1 MPLQREKKQTVSCFV
16 PLFRG
21 DAPEY
26 NDFIVQWNTCGRR
39 KWKLLLHISLGPNWR
54 NVSLP
59 SFEEGKKKHFKD
71 LFFLVD
77 FVERKKKDSE
87 GQIWGVIFLSG
98 LVKRGNCL
106 NGGRCEDVCDR
117 PGQQDRL
124 WCSWNTALGPSTVK
138 MTNGWKF
145 LWVTLN
151 RQWQYIREDFFFFF
165 FLSACRKGLNWVML
179 HNKNCICSLAH
190 IKYTAWMIKCPHLLL
205 KLNYA
210 LTYAQKSRL
219 QDD

>member
-1 MPLQREKKQTVSCFV
+1 M
-16 PLFRG
+16 
-21 DAPEY
+21 
-26 NDFIVQWNTCGRR
+26 
-39 KWKLLLHISLGPNWR
+39 
-54 NVSLP
+54 SLP

-124 WCSWNTALGPSTVK
+124 
-138 MTNGWKF
+138 
-145 LWVTLN
+145 
-151 RQWQYIREDFFFFF
+151 
-165 FLSACRKGLNWVML
+165 
-179 HNKNCICSLAH
+179 
-190 IKYTAWMIKCPHLLL
+190 
-205 KLNYA
+205 
-210 LTYAQKSRL
+210 
-219 QDD
+219 